1 MCGFYV
7 LNSDIFKK
15 LNLKRKDSHKMR
27 YVSLENTTED
37 MILAQ
42 NIKDEHGRVLVM
54 KGARLSEHKK
64 EKLERFDITG
74 IYIDDEW
81 SADIFIEPVIDEGLA
96 KKSIKALR
104 EMNIETICNCA
115 AEIVDKLMAADDFMH
130 DVESIKAY
138 DENTYEHCMNV
149 AITSVTFGIG
159 LGYNYYRLKNLAVG
173 ALMHDIG
180 KQLVPIDIINK
191 KGPLTDAEMEVV
203 KEHPN
208 YGYKIL
214 SKELD
219 IYSSTREIVH
229 QHHENWDGSGY
240 PRGLKEEEIY
250 ELAMATHVCDVFD
263 ALISKRSYKEAFSY
277 QTAIQILKEGT
288 DSMFQPD
295 MVEAFFR
302 YVPIYH
308 KGSEVALS
316 NGEKALIY
324 KNNRGDMLRPVIK
337 LRDGAIIDLRKSELE
352 IIS

>member
-1 MCGFYV
+1 
-7 LNSDIFKK
+7 
-15 LNLKRKDSHKMR
+15 MR
-27 YVSLENTTED
+27 YVSLDSTTDE

-42 NIKDEHGRVLVM
+42 NIKDDYGRVLVM

-64 EKLERFDITG
+64 EKLEKFDITG
-74 IYIDDEW
+74 VYVDDAW
-81 SADIFIEPVIDEGLA
+81 SADIFIEPTIDEGLA
-96 KKSIKALR
+96 KKSIQALR
-104 EMNIETICNCA
+104 EMNMETVSNCA
-115 AEIVDKLMAADDFMH
+115 SEIIDKLMGADDFIN
-130 DVESIKAY
+130 DVESIKTY
-138 DENTYEHCMNV
+138 DENTFEHSMNV
-149 AITSVTFGIG
+149 AINAVTFGIG

-180 KQLVPIDIINK
+180 KQFVPIDILNK
-191 KGPLTDAEMEVV
+191 KGPLTDAEMGVV

-214 SKELD
+214 SRDLSV
-219 IYSSTREIVH
+219 YSSTREIVH

-240 PRGLKEEEIY
+240 PRGLKEQEIY
-250 ELAMATHVCDVFD
+250 ELAMVTHVCDVFD

-288 DSMFQPD
+288 DTMFQPE

-316 NGEKALIY
+316 NGEKALVY

-337 LRDGAIIDLRKSELE
+337 LRDGTIIDLRKSELE